1 MAIGAKD
8 LIQVGS
14 RIYYLDSRCVD
25 SANVSG
31 VYLVI
36 GDGITLIETATSLI
50 APHILEAAVAI
61 GFDPEEI
68 RRAIVTHVH
77 LDHAGGTGW
86 LVKHLPRLQVH
97 VHERGLEH
105 LHDPS
110 RLIDSATTVYG
121 GSDRVTAIHGETLPV
136 PRENLVPVTDANLDI
151 GGGIRLRIVSTP
163 GHASHHLCAFEPD
176 SGCLFSGEALG
187 HNHPESGVL
196 QPAVAP
202 PGFDFEAS
210 RETIRKLRQLEPRTI
225 CFSQFGQRSDAAFV
239 VEEAD
244 RQLEGYHRVILTRLK
259 RGLDRRQ
266 IVDDIAN
273 LYLEGV
279 LSADSPGSEKHDQFV
294 RSMLMSIVVGYET
307 YFRRSGALG

>member
-1 MAIGAKD
+1 MAIGTND
-8 LIQVGS
+8 LIQVGP
-14 RIYYLDSRCVD
+14 RIYYLDSRRVD

-36 GDGITLIETATSLI
+36 GDGITLIETATTSI

-61 GFDPEEI
+61 GFEAEEI

-86 LVKHLPRLQVH
+86 LVKRLPHLQVH

-105 LHDPS
+105 LHDPT
-110 RLIDSATTVYG
+110 RLIDSATAVYG
-121 GSDRVTAIHGETLPV
+121 GAERVTAIHGETLPV
-136 PRENLVPVTDANLDI
+136 PRENLVPVTDADIDI
-151 GGGIRLRIVSTP
+151 GGGIHLRIVSTP
-163 GHASHHLCAFEPD
+163 GHASHHLCVFEPA

-210 RETIRKLRQLEPRTI
+210 KESIRKMRQLEPRTI
-225 CFSQFGQRSDAAFV
+225 CFSQFGQRSDADFV

-244 RQLEGYHRVILTRLK
+244 RQLEGYHQVILTRLK

-279 LSADSPGSEKHDQFV
+279 LSADSPGSEKHDPFV

-307 YFRRSGALG
+307 YFRRSGELG

>member
-1 MAIGAKD
+1 MAIGRD
-8 LIQVGS
+8 ELTRVGPH
-14 RIYYLDSRCVD
+14 IYYLDSRTVD
-25 SANVSG
+25 TANVSG
-31 VYLVI
+31 VYLI
-36 GDGITLIETATSLI
+36 LGDGITLIETATSLI
-50 APHILEAAVAI
+50 APHVLEAATAI
-61 GFDPEEI
+61 GVEPEQI

-86 LVKHLPRLQVH
+86 LVKRLPHLQVY
-97 VHERGLEH
+97 VHERGLAH
-105 LHDPS
+105 LHDPT
-110 RLIDSATTVYG
+110 RLIASARAVYG
-121 GSDRVTAIHGETLPV
+121 GADRVTAIHGETLPV
-136 PRENLVPVTDANLDI
+136 PRENLIPVTDADLDI
-151 GGGIRLRIVSTP
+151 GDGIRLRILRTP
-163 GHASHHLCAFEPD
+163 GHASHHLCVFEPQ

-210 RETIRKLRQLEPRTI
+210 RETVRKLRQLEPRTI
-225 CFSQFGQRSDAAFV
+225 CFSQFGQREDASFV
-239 VEEAD
+239 LEEAD
-244 RQLEGYHRVILTRLK
+244 RQLEGYHHVILSRLK

-279 LSADSPGSEKHDQFV
+279 LGADSPGSEKHDQFV

-307 YFRRSGALG
+307 YFRRSGELG

>member
-86 LVKHLPRLQVH
+86 LVKHLPHLQVH

-105 LHDPS
+105 LH
-110 RLIDSATTVYG
+110 AVG
-121 GSDRVTAIHGETLPV
+121 
-136 PRENLVPVTDANLDI
+136 NPVTLEVGRAGRPCYSQWPEPPVNRRGWQPPSGLSSFAHI
-151 GGGIRLRIVSTP
+151 PGRRIRCDGS
-163 GHASHHLCAFEPD
+163 F
-176 SGCLFSGEALG
+176 CLPSW
-187 HNHPESGVL
+187 
-196 QPAVAP
+196 
-202 PGFDFEAS
+202 
-210 RETIRKLRQLEPRTI
+210 
-225 CFSQFGQRSDAAFV
+225 
-239 VEEAD
+239 
-244 RQLEGYHRVILTRLK
+244 
-259 RGLDRRQ
+259 
-266 IVDDIAN
+266 
-273 LYLEGV
+273 
-279 LSADSPGSEKHDQFV
+279 
-294 RSMLMSIVVGYET
+294 
-307 YFRRSGALG
+307 